1 MNSEI
6 GSILLDLRDA
16 AGKTQKAVATAMTNG
31 NQTRVSRL
39 ENGEGTRQ
47 DVLDYLAALDS
58 DSAREFARTLL
69 LEWRHLPQPSL
80 RHPDL
85 EALIAIEAAI
95 RDLRDFL
102 TDGEAPAVLAGQA
115 ELLAGRLDKVGRYLL
130 SLDHQVVYVGQ
141 IGVGKTTAACRQAG
155 LVENAA
161 TASDLKGMLLDTGG
175 GRTTICEVEVRQGD
189 RFSLTVEP
197 VADEEI
203 YRLVGE
209 VSKSLEAK
217 AEDENAPTPSD
228 FKPAEEVER
237 ALRNMAALPR
247 PPRSRKGAPS
257 IPDPAKTVFE
267 ELGGQ
272 EAFAAEFAARLS
284 LWRRTRREIEFEGRD
299 EVTGR
304 KWLKSTFT
312 QINNGRHS
320 EFSLPARILITVPF
334 SMIGASPLD
343 ISVID
348 TRGVDQS
355 AIRPDILGH
364 LRDERALTLLCST
377 WGAAPDLALQ
387 DLLRHITASDAD
399 RSLLDRV
406 GLVVVARAGEALSMR
421 HDNGDSAG
429 DDEEGYGIK
438 LDQVDDAF
446 HKVGISGV
454 ESLAYD
460 AGGEDP
466 EALTRFIV
474 TRLGAIRVKQV
485 AAAYATI
492 EAAQQMLANV
502 EQAQALAALETV
514 SRDLLRFADRN
525 DALER
530 PQREP
535 YALLLSAIRGL
546 NARTVW
552 AATRRQGRF
561 WNLDAFQYIGDG
573 AASEAKRR
581 SRKVLGDLEAVL
593 TSHRDNPELESA
605 YAFIA
610 EILANS
616 AKWEADFVDA
626 ARHHAEAVYWEPL
639 RAAREVWDRCEERY
653 GSGYGNY
660 RGYVAGQLED
670 WFRDNSTLG
679 EEVERRI
686 TRAWATAIAA
696 PLRDATGAPN
706 PTARN
711 PAPDA

>member
-1 MNSEI
+1 MNSEV
-6 GSILLDLRDA
+6 GSILLDLRES
-16 AGKTQKAVATAMTNG
+16 AGKTQKVVAGAMTNG

-39 ENGEGTRQ
+39 ESGDGALE
-47 DVLDYLAALDS
+47 DVLDYLVALDS
-58 DSAREFARTLL
+58 DAAREFAQTLS

-85 EALIAIEAAI
+85 KALIAIEAAI
-95 RDLRDFL
+95 TELREFL

-115 ELLAGRLDKVGRYLL
+115 ELLAGRLEQVGRYLL

-209 VSKSLEAK
+209 VSKSLGAK
-217 AEDENAPTPSD
+217 TEDENAPSPSD
-228 FKPAEEVER
+228 FKPPEEVER
-237 ALRNMAALPR
+237 ALRNMADLPR
-247 PPRSRKGAPS
+247 PPRSRKGSPS
-257 IPDPAKTVFE
+257 IPDPAKTTFDL
-267 ELGGQ
+267 LGGQ

-284 LWRRTRREIEFEGRD
+284 LWRRTRREIEFDGRD
-299 EVTGR
+299 VATGR

-312 QINNGRHS
+312 QINNGRHA

-334 SMIGASPLD
+334 SLIGDNPLD
-343 ISVID
+343 VSVID

-399 RSLLDRV
+399 RALLDRV
-406 GLVVVARAGEALSMR
+406 GLIVVARAGEALSMR
-421 HDNGDSAG
+421 HDNGDGAE
-429 DDEEGYGIK
+429 DDEDGYGIK

-446 HKVGISGV
+446 HKVGLSGV
-454 ESLAYD
+454 EALAYD

-466 EALTRFIV
+466 GALTRFIV
-474 TRLGAIRVKQV
+474 AKLQAIRAKQV
-485 AAAYATI
+485 AAAHATI
-492 EAAQQMLANV
+492 EASQQMLANL

-514 SRDLLRFADRN
+514 SKDLLRFADRN
-525 DALER
+525 DALDR

-535 YALLLSAIRGL
+535 YALLLSAVRSL

-573 AASEAKRR
+573 AAAEAKRR
-581 SRKVLGDLEAVL
+581 SRKVLADLEAVL
-593 TSHRDNPELESA
+593 TAHQDNPELQSA
-605 YAFIA
+605 SAFIA

-616 AKWEADFVDA
+616 SQWEADFVDA

-639 RAAREVWDRCEERY
+639 RAAREVWDRCEARY

-660 RGYVAGQLED
+660 RGYVAGELET
-670 WFRDNSTLG
+670 WFRDNAGLG

-686 TRAWATAIAA
+686 IRAWTTAIAT
-696 PLRDATGAPN
+696 PLRDATGTSD
-706 PTARN
+706 PTAAI
-711 PAPDA
+711 PVADA